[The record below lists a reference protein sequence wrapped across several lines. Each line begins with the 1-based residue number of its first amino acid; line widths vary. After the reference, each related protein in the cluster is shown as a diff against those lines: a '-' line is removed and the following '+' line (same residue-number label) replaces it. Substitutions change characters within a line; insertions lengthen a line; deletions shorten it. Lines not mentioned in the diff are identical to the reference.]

1 MPIKLAKAVTS
12 SGINDEEG
20 LERINI
26 STEYAIMYQIALK
39 IYIYIYIFA
48 ELQSAIHAITQQNNE
63 NYHYLTISDISTK
76 VKSIKYKNLVPALS
90 IKSLKQRFS
99 HLKFTFRRGA
109 SKTIF
114 LKTRPSA
121 LKGHKSK
128 IDPNTELTCD

>member
-12 SGINDEEG
+12 LGINDEEG

-26 STEYAIMYQIALK
+26 STKYAIMYQIALK
-39 IYIYIYIFA
+39 IYIYIFA
-48 ELQSAIHAITQQNNE
+48 EFQSAIHAITQQNNE

-76 VKSIKYKNLVPALS
+76 VKSIKYKNLIAALS

-99 HLKFTFRRGA
+99 HLNITFRRGA

-121 LKGHKSK
+121 LKGNKSK